1 MLALNN
7 IINQCN
13 PEKLGRTANAILWLA
28 SLITTIAIFVP
39 FSPKMPAA
47 GLDQSWIFGMN
58 QAVAQGLSFGKEI
71 IFSYGPYSSI
81 HTKTYHPSTDFMMV
95 SGSLYLALAYW
106 AYLFLLMGNV
116 QWLTIISLNAV
127 LAGVVNTGGD
137 FYISLYSRDALL
149 FSLPLLAGLAIFK
162 IQTAPDG
169 GWLKNKT
176 APFLIALLISP
187 LGFLPL
193 VKCSIMILCSAV
205 ALLCSALFFANGHKL
220 LATLCLLS
228 PMASMLFFWV
238 ASGQSAADLP
248 GYFVNTTPI
257 VSGFS
262 EAMALDG
269 NIYEVVLYLLASAF
283 LLLAISIQ
291 TQATGAAKI
300 FLFLIYFFCLFLSFK
315 AGFVRHDDHALISG
329 ISILIAALLLPFI
342 INAKIVV
349 PASVFALIA
358 WFYIDSYH
366 INTSTAGITENIR
379 STYGPMWR
387 GIKNR
392 VIDKN
397 WPRLE
402 FDTAINTIKEKT
414 IFPVLPGTTDIYSYN
429 QAYLIAS
436 ENTWSPRP
444 IFQSYSAYT
453 PELAGI
459 NRKHLLS
466 HQAPDNIIFRV
477 ERIDGRIPSIADG
490 ASWPILMLNYRPTQ
504 LEGNFL
510 FLQKKGAIGEIENPL
525 EPIIEKH
532 TFGETV
538 NLPESGQPLFVRI
551 GIKPT
556 LLGRIASMLFKPSQ
570 LQITLALR
578 NGLKKQFRIIADMA
592 KSGLVLSPLI
602 ENTAEF
608 GMLYGKEGLLDGKL
622 VKSMSIAPRDGK
634 TLLWHNEYSVSFS
647 QISYPLKDG

>member
-205 ALLCSALFFANGHKL
+205 ALLCSALFFANGHRL

-283 LLLAISIQ
+283 LLLAISLQ

-342 INAKIVV
+342 INAQIVV

-366 INTSTAGITENIR
+366 INTSTAGITENVR
-379 STYGPMWR
+379 STYAPMWR

-402 FDTAINTIKEKT
+402 FDAAINTIKEKT

-510 FLQKKGAIGEIENPL
+510 FLQKKGPIGEIGDPL
-525 EPIIEKH
+525 ELISEKH

>member
-13 PEKLGRTANAILWLA
+13 PEKLGRAANAILWLA

-47 GLDQSWIFGMN
+47 GLDQSWVFGMN

-149 FSLPLLAGLAIFK
+149 FSLPLLAGVVIFK

-283 LLLAISIQ
+283 LLLAISLQ

-300 FLFLIYFFCLFLSFK
+300 FLSLIYFFCLFLSFK

-366 INTSTAGITENIR
+366 INTSTVGITENIR
-379 STYGPMWR
+379 STYAPMWR

-402 FDTAINTIKEKT
+402 FDAAINTIKEKT

-510 FLQKKGAIGEIENPL
+510 FLQKKGAIGEIGDPL
-525 EPIIEKH
+525 EPISEKH

-602 ENTAEF
+602 ENTTEF

-647 QISYPLKDG
+647 QISYPFKDG

>member
-1 MLALNN
+1 
-7 IINQCN
+7 
-13 PEKLGRTANAILWLA
+13 
-28 SLITTIAIFVP
+28 
-39 FSPKMPAA
+39 
-47 GLDQSWIFGMN
+47 
-58 QAVAQGLSFGKEI
+58 
-71 IFSYGPYSSI
+71 
-81 HTKTYHPSTDFMMV
+81 
-95 SGSLYLALAYW
+95 
-106 AYLFLLMGNV
+106 
-116 QWLTIISLNAV
+116 
-127 LAGVVNTGGD
+127 
-137 FYISLYSRDALL
+137 
-149 FSLPLLAGLAIFK
+149 
-162 IQTAPDG
+162 
-169 GWLKNKT
+169 
-176 APFLIALLISP
+176 
-187 LGFLPL
+187 
-193 VKCSIMILCSAV
+193 
-205 ALLCSALFFANGHKL
+205 
-220 LATLCLLS
+220 
-228 PMASMLFFWV
+228 MASMLFFWV

-283 LLLAISIQ
+283 LLLAISLQ

-342 INAKIVV
+342 INAQIVV

-366 INTSTAGITENIR
+366 INTSTAGITENVR
-379 STYGPMWR
+379 STYAPMWR

-402 FDTAINTIKEKT
+402 FDAAINTIKEKT

-510 FLQKKGAIGEIENPL
+510 FLQKKGPIGEIGDPL
-525 EPIIEKH
+525 ELISEKH